1 SDATGLEMRRDNY
14 NGLRLRKQVREAHQI
29 GTGRAFVCDHVG
41 PTVGN
46 EEAGHCRHVRL
57 LCLNIVRARGGDRP
71 EIIYTSFNFAERS
84 AASRSTKKARIAPR
98 LREIL

>member
-1 SDATGLEMRRDNY
+1 M
-14 NGLRLRKQVREAHQI
+14 
-29 GTGRAFVCDHVG
+29 
-41 PTVGN
+41 
-46 EEAGHCRHVRL
+46 RL